1 MKLTYHDD
9 CWEAAS
15 TPWADR
21 ALRAGLRW
29 YKVHADPNRARG
41 VASAFPDCDV
51 IYRPADPPGL
61 GSLSSWMEHSEFK
74 DVTAAAAAMV
84 RLGDVGPSP
93 NIWVEGI
100 NEPVLSTDLDAI
112 WYGKLEALR
121 SIGMAAKGLRAVVGN
136 FATGN
141 PEPDLWVMWLQ
152 TYLAAGGR
160 RDVLHGIHE
169 YGWREL
175 APASDEANMLGH
187 RRLVRASRGLASG
200 LRWAI
205 TECGMDRIRVGEQWV
220 GGSWV
225 DQGMSQA
232 EYWDYLLAYNAEL
245 ERERDV
251 VCACV
256 YTWGAPANWKGYD
269 MEGKDD
275 FNERMLASISDTTD
289 WTHTVSSQKGLNV
302 RTEPDYNAIKA
313 APAMVNGQRVRVIG
327 WSDGKE
333 WALINYPAAG
343 WCFAANLKERM
354 QEPAPPALVVTPG
367 PVLRLEKGARFVDVS
382 AYQPP
387 AEMDYPVLELH
398 GYSLVMARVA
408 VGLKE
413 DPTWREHVRLAALA
427 SLDSILYSAFSFT
440 VGWKDQADFLLG
452 ILRTLPGCP
461 TVAIDLELP
470 NPSKATADLRLY
482 TQVLRAAGVPLAGYT
497 RKTWVDANL
506 SSWEYL
512 ADLPLVAAHYKRP
525 VGGMPWAP
533 AGWPATAWQHVAG
546 EKVESEGMYWGLAKT
561 MKGKFIDED
570 LVLTPWDVRVFG

>member
-9 CWEAAS
+9 CWDAAS

-74 DVTAAAAAMV
+74 DVTMAAAAMV

-100 NEPVLSTDLDAI
+100 NEPVLTTDLDAI

-121 SIGMAAKGLRAVVGN
+121 SIGLAAKGLRAVVGN

-152 TYLAAGGR
+152 AYLAAGGR

-232 EYWDYLLAYNAEL
+232 EYWDYLMAYNAEL
-245 ERERDV
+245 ELERDV

-256 YTWGAPANWKGYD
+256 YTWGAPSNWKDYD

-275 FNERMLASISDTTD
+275 FNRLMLSAIEADKAPVWYAVTTAA
-289 WTHTVSSQKGLNV
+289 GLNLRGGPGTTYPILKAMPKGTLV
-302 RTEPDYNAIKA
+302 QLIEKSGMWFHVQWGQYN
-313 APAMVNGQRVRVIG
+313 
-327 WSDGKE
+327 
-333 WALINYPAAG
+333 G
-343 WCFAANLKERM
+343 WCSSAYLAVSDV
-354 QEPAPPALVVTPG
+354 PAPRPEPETAAAAM
-367 PVLRLEKGARFVDVS
+367 LRLAPSYGLD
-382 AYQPP
+382 P
-387 AEMDYPVLELH
+387 
-398 GYSLVMARVA
+398 A
-408 VGLKE
+408 VGLAVMRVEAGGVAFGKDGRMILRFE
-413 DPTWREHVRLAALA
+413 PHVYRPRLNNAEWFNVHFQIGVGGVAGWVGEGHRFRVGLTYPWRTFHGQQATEWEALTVARTLGDEAALQSISMGA
-427 SLDSILYSAFSFT
+427 GQVMGFNHRAVGYPSARAMFDALKDSAEAQVRAMLDYCRSRGLIGALR
-440 VGWKDQADFLLG
+440 VGDFLAFARGYNGSGQAERYAKLIEQAAKLNG
-452 ILRTLPGCP
+452 W
-461 TVAIDLELP
+461 V
-470 NPSKATADLRLY
+470 
-482 TQVLRAAGVPLAGYT
+482 RA
-497 RKTWVDANL
+497 
-506 SSWEYL
+506 
-512 ADLPLVAAHYKRP
+512 
-525 VGGMPWAP
+525 
-533 AGWPATAWQHVAG
+533 
-546 EKVESEGMYWGLAKT
+546 
-561 MKGKFIDED
+561 
-570 LVLTPWDVRVFG
+570 